1 MKILVTGP
9 KGFVGSRIMDAL
21 HAVGAPPLRE
31 ASEDNIRRIVDE
43 AEPDVIIHTAA
54 ISDIPT
60 CEQNPEASYRAN
72 VIIPLALV
80 RTGVKTVLFS
90 SDQVYGGLRG
100 DGPYTEGET
109 APANLYARHKLEMEN
124 RALALSPNTVLLRAA
139 WMYDM
144 PRYGVRNRR
153 NFLMNMLREKELA
166 FSATQ
171 RRGITYVRE
180 VAENMRAAASL
191 PGGVYNYG
199 SENTLTML
207 ETAQWLKD
215 ELGLPV
221 CLTDAGPR
229 HNLWMDCAKLRE
241 QGISFHSTVDGLKQC
256 LEDYAL

>member
-31 ASEDNIRRIVDE
+31 ASEDDIRRIVDE

-72 VIIPLALV
+72 VII
-80 RTGVKTVLFS
+80 
-90 SDQVYGGLRG
+90 
-100 DGPYTEGET
+100 
-109 APANLYARHKLEMEN
+109 NLYARHKLEMEN
-124 RALALSPNTVLLRAA
+124 RALALSPDTVLLRAA

-144 PRYGVRNRR
+144 PRYGVRNRH

-221 CLTDAGPR
+221 RLTDAGPR

-241 QGISFHSTVDGLKQC
+241 QGISFRSTVDGLKRC

>member
-100 DGPYTEGET
+100 DGPYGRL
-109 APANLYARHKLEMEN
+109 PPPISM
-124 RALALSPNTVLLRAA
+124 
-139 WMYDM
+139 
-144 PRYGVRNRR
+144 
-153 NFLMNMLREKELA
+153 
-166 FSATQ
+166 
-171 RRGITYVRE
+171 RGISWRWKTARWRSAPIRYSCAR
-180 VAENMRAAASL
+180 
-191 PGGVYNYG
+191 PGCMTCPG
-199 SENTLTML
+199 
-207 ETAQWLKD
+207 TA
-215 ELGLPV
+215 
-221 CLTDAGPR
+221 
-229 HNLWMDCAKLRE
+229 
-241 QGISFHSTVDGLKQC
+241 
-256 LEDYAL
+256 

>member
-1 MKILVTGP
+1 
-9 KGFVGSRIMDAL
+9 
-21 HAVGAPPLRE
+21 
-31 ASEDNIRRIVDE
+31 
-43 AEPDVIIHTAA
+43 
-54 ISDIPT
+54 
-60 CEQNPEASYRAN
+60 

-100 DGPYTEGET
+100 DGSYGEGET

-124 RALALSPNTVLLRAA
+124 RALELSSDTVLLRAA

-180 VAENMRAAASL
+180 VAENMRVAASL

-207 ETAQWLKD
+207 KTAQWLKD

-221 CLTDAGPR
+221 RLTDAGPR

-241 QGISFHSTVDGLKQC
+241 QGISFRSTVDGLKQC

>member
-1 MKILVTGP
+1 
-9 KGFVGSRIMDAL
+9 
-21 HAVGAPPLRE
+21 
-31 ASEDNIRRIVDE
+31 
-43 AEPDVIIHTAA
+43 
-54 ISDIPT
+54 
-60 CEQNPEASYRAN
+60 
-72 VIIPLALV
+72 
-80 RTGVKTVLFS
+80 
-90 SDQVYGGLRG
+90 
-100 DGPYTEGET
+100 
-109 APANLYARHKLEMEN
+109 MEN
-124 RALALSPNTVLLRAA
+124 RALALSPDTVLLRAA

-144 PRYGVRNRR
+144 PRYGVRNRH

-199 SENTLTML
+199 
-207 ETAQWLKD
+207 

-221 CLTDAGPR
+221 RLTDAGPR

-241 QGISFHSTVDGLKQC
+241 QGISFRSTVDGLKQC